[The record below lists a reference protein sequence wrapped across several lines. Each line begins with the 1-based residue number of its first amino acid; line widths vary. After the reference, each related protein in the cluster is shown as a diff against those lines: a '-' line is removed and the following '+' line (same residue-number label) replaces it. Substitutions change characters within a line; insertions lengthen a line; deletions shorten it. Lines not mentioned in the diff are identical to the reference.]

1 MDIYSIPVWMRDERN
16 SYNIYVSQQILYM
29 AFSGIPETFVS

>member
-29 AFSGIPETFVS
+29 EFSGIPETFVS